1 LPTRG
6 SDDWQH
12 EAVPVRSKASLDL
25 PGLTASGR
33 VDRRTKALVP
43 RLRKGD
49 IAVID
54 HLDLDRATAQAMVDA
69 GIVAVVNASPF
80 LSGRYPALGPAL
92 LAEAGLLL
100 LDRVEGIDHIPDGA
114 RIRVH
119 DEVVYVDGDPVAL
132 GRAVYETVLAE
143 EMAQARAGLGTQL
156 DTFTHNS
163 AAFLRREEALLLHGE
178 GLPALA
184 TKVGG
189 RPALVVVDGNQLTA
203 RLRSVR
209 AFIKERRPVLIGVDA
224 GAEALR
230 RAGYSP
236 DVVVVGAGADAG
248 ADLPSRATLRDARD
262 VVVRVERGDRRPV
275 EQLER
280 IGVRAARVETAASTE
295 DVGLLLAFAADAT
308 VIVGVGTH
316 ATLDDFL
323 DRQRS
328 GLASTYLTRLRVGE
342 RLVDAST
349 VPVLYSGRLRP
360 RHLLLA
366 IVIGVLAMVAALATT
381 PVGQEWFADLRE
393 WLSQAWNDLGWFA

>member
-6 SDDWQH
+6 SDGWQH
-12 EAVPVRSKASLDL
+12 EAVPVRSKPSLDL
-25 PGLTASGR
+25 PGLTASAR

-49 IAVID
+49 VAVID
-54 HLDLDRATAQAMVDA
+54 HLDLDRATAQALVDA
-69 GIVAVVNASPF
+69 GVEAVLNASPF

-92 LAEAGLLL
+92 LAEAGLVL
-100 LDRVEGIDHIPDGA
+100 LDRVEGVEQIPDGS

-119 DEVVYVDGDPVAL
+119 DEVVYVDRDPVAL
-132 GRAVYETVLAE
+132 GRAVDATVLAE
-143 EMAQARAGLGTQL
+143 EMDQARAGLGTQL

-184 TKVGG
+184 TKVAG
-189 RPALVVVDGNQLTA
+189 RPALVVVDGNELA
-203 RLRSVR
+203 VRLRSVR
-209 AFIKERRPVLIGVDA
+209 AFVRERRPVLIGVDG

-230 RAGYSP
+230 KAGYSP
-236 DVVVVGAGADAG
+236 DVVVVGAGADAE
-248 ADLPSRATLRDARD
+248 DLPSRSTLRDARD

-280 IGVRAARVETAASTE
+280 IGVRAARVETGATTE

-323 DRQRS
+323 DRQRP
-328 GLASTYLTRLRVGE
+328 GLASTYLTRLRVGQ
-342 RLVDAST
+342 RLVDASS

-360 RHLLLA
+360 HHLLLA
-366 IVIGVLAMVAALATT
+366 ILVGAVAMVAALATT
-381 PVGQEWFADLRE
+381 PVGQEWFADLQS
-393 WLSQAWNDLGWFA
+393 WLSDAWNALGWFA